1 MAQFVAGK
9 HGSELQMDK
18 RVANAEAAIGKLKD
32 GATILMG
39 GFGLCGI
46 PENLIAA
53 VRARGTKN
61 LTLVSNN
68 AGLDDFGIG
77 LLLQTR
83 QVKKMIAT
91 YVGENKLFEQLVLK
105 GELEVELNPQGTMA
119 ERLRAGGAGIPAF
132 FTPTGVGT
140 LIAEGK
146 EVRDFDG
153 RPHLMER
160 SLRGD
165 FAFVKAWKGDRWG
178 NLVFRKT
185 TRNYNAV
192 MVAAAD
198 YVIAEVEQL
207 VELGELGPDEI
218 HTPGVYVNAIFQGVG
233 YQKRIE
239 KRTVR
244 KRSAA
249 SVEGAAGGAA
259 IGKTDFIARRVAE
272 ELRDGFY
279 VNLGIGIPTLVANH
293 IPAGMEVVLQ
303 SENGMLGVGPFP
315 WEGEE
320 DPDLINAGKETVT
333 EIPGTAYFSSAESFA
348 MIRGRHI
355 DLTVLGALQV
365 DERGN
370 LANWAIPGKMLKGM
384 GGAMDLVAG
393 ARRVI
398 IAMEHATRDGKP
410 KILKECSLPLTGVG
424 IVNRIVTELA
434 VIDVTPGGLVLREVA
449 PGVTAE
455 QVQASTEPEL
465 RVAAGLKVMKA

>member
-1 MAQFVAGK
+1 
-9 HGSELQMDK
+9 MDK
-18 RVANAEAAIGKLKD
+18 RVANADAAIEKLKD
-32 GATILMG
+32 GATILLG

-53 VRARGTKN
+53 VRRRGTKN

-105 GELEVELNPQGTMA
+105 GELEVELNPQGTLA

-198 YVIAEVEQL
+198 YVIAEVEEL
-207 VELGELGPDEI
+207 VELGELEPDQI
-218 HTPGVYVNAIFQGVG
+218 HAPGVYVNAIFQGAG
-233 YQKRIE
+233 YEKRIE

-244 KRSAA
+244 KRASSGDAGSSATM
-249 SVEGAAGGAA
+249 
-259 IGKTDFIARRVAE
+259 GKTDFIARRVAE

-293 IPAGMEVVLQ
+293 IPPRMEVVLQ

-398 IAMEHATRDGKP
+398 IAMEHATKDGKA
-410 KILKECSLPLTGVG
+410 KILKECTLPLTGVG
-424 IVNRIVTELA
+424 IVNQIVTELA
-434 VIDVTPGGLVLREVA
+434 VIDVTANGLVLREIA
-449 PGVTAE
+449 RGVTVE
-455 QVQASTEPEL
+455 QVQAVTEAKL
-465 RVAAGLKVMKA
+465 TVTKDLKVMKG

>member
-1 MAQFVAGK
+1 
-9 HGSELQMDK
+9 MDK
-18 RVANAEAAIGKLKD
+18 RVANADTAIEKLQD
-32 GATILMG
+32 GATILLG

-53 VRARGTKN
+53 VRKRGTKN

-160 SLRGD
+160 SLRGN

-185 TRNYNAV
+185 ARNYNAV

-198 YVIAEVEQL
+198 YVIAEVEEL
-207 VELGELGPDEI
+207 VELGELNPDEI

-233 YQKRIE
+233 YEKRIE

-244 KRSAA
+244 KRAA
-249 SVEGAAGGAA
+249 SGDAGTAA

-293 IPAGMEVVLQ
+293 IPAGMEVLLQ

-333 EIPGTAYFSSAESFA
+333 EIPGTAYFSSSESFA

-398 IAMEHATRDGKP
+398 IAMEHATKDGQP
-410 KILKECSLPLTGVG
+410 KILKSCTLPLTGLG
-424 IVNRIVTELA
+424 IVNQIVTELA
-434 VIDVTPGGLVLREVA
+434 VIDVTPNGLVLREIA
-449 PGVTAE
+449 PRVTPE
-455 QVQASTEPEL
+455 QVQAATEATL
-465 RVAAGLKVMKA
+465 SVAPDLKTMKG